1 MPMQVNY
8 SKGTAN
14 GAVIKRIIGGSDKK
28 EPVFNFINCYNCDQ
42 ETTDY
47 LLNHLT
53 SDYVVPQVSNNS
65 NFYKKALLYQL
76 FSYNNAKEI
85 VINRVINL
93 IPGSDAVT
101 SINADSMFNYAN
113 VEVIRGTGGFRST
126 VPINFKYA
134 FTNASKLKSVDM
146 NVFLGTDTGD
156 KLTNMQS
163 MFNGCT
169 SLEEILNLDM
179 QNVGYGSGVV
189 SYMFGSNSSEKAPKL
204 KRLTFRRGTE
214 IAKYLAS
221 DLTIDMH
228 YITTLTRDALMEML
242 DTLEP
247 NTTGKARKFQL
258 NSAVYA
264 LLSED
269 DISAFTAK
277 NYTVYA

>member
-28 EPVFNFINCYNCDQ
+28 EPVFNFIDCYNCDQ

-53 SDYVVPQVSNNS
+53 SDYVVPQIANNS
-65 NFYKKALLYQL
+65 NHTKKNLLYKL
-76 FSYNNAKEI
+76 FYYNNAKEI
-85 VINRVINL
+85 NINREINL
-93 IPGSDAVT
+93 VANTSTFSYIPTSNLFSYSTVETIKGS
-101 SINADSMFNYAN
+101 
-113 VEVIRGTGGFRST
+113 GGFRCN
-126 VPINFKYA
+126 VPINFEYA
-134 FTNASKLKSVDM
+134 FAASNLKSVDM
-146 NVFLGTDTGD
+146 NVFLGTDNGKAVTSA
-156 KLTNMQS
+156 KS
-163 MFNGCT
+163 MFGSDT
-169 SLEEILNLDM
+169 LLEEILNLDLT
-179 QNVGYGSGVV
+179 NINGSVTG
-189 SYMFGSNSSEKAPKL
+189 MFGTSTSTSPKL
-204 KRLTFRRGTE
+204 KRLTFRKGTE
-214 IAKYLAS
+214 IAKYYTS
-221 DLTIDMH
+221 DLVIPMN